1 MTAIPL
7 RLMMPAMPE
16 VPAAPDAPGVID
28 VRKVGDDA
36 ADPDADLVARLCA
49 GDRAAVERVYV
60 AHHAPLLI
68 ALAAASTA
76 RADADRTLHLTV
88 HGAID
93 PAVLGPALAGELGVD
108 VAVVD
113 GTCDVPC
120 LAVTVERRGTR
131 GRDTATVMFAPRSG
145 PPRAR
150 AVALGNDPA
159 QWPLVIML
167 LAGNVVRDEAQ
178 DVLAGLPARGLP
190 RPPDAAVPVPDAP
203 EPPAPADEPTPT
215 PTPDDSTPAPDD
227 STPMPDDPTPAPD
240 DPTPTPDDSTPAPD
254 DPTPAPQVAPP
265 EAEPAPTEHST
276 FALGLVP
283 GLSTD
288 LTHIGRVEHFLSIDL
303 LVGVSGGS
311 RGLSVSGIADI
322 ERGLAAGVQIGGV
335 AAIARRVAGTQVA
348 GVAAVSGD
356 VDDVQVAGTAA
367 SARQVDGVQAAG
379 VAAVARGRAG
389 TQAAGIAAIAGGDAR
404 VQLAGVASVARGTAG
419 LQAAGVAAV
428 AGHDAS
434 FQASG
439 VASVARGTASIQ
451 LAGVV
456 NVARRVSGVQIAPIN
471 VARQVDGVQI
481 GVINIGGSADGFS
494 FGLINIVPGGRHDLE
509 AAVDS
514 DRIGTVLFRHG
525 GRRWHNVYG
534 VGGHPVDRSGPNDDI
549 WMYGLG
555 FGPSLPIG
563 DTVIDL
569 EAIGWQV
576 NHGPRHESDVSI
588 LGQLR
593 LSVAHH
599 WGPFGVVAGGILN
612 TYITS
617 DQQSPLILERRT
629 TGAPMSS
636 GVTTTIWPSAFL
648 GVRI

>member
-1 MTAIPL
+1 MRT
-7 RLMMPAMPE
+7 
-16 VPAAPDAPGVID
+16 
-28 VRKVGDDA
+28 
-36 ADPDADLVARLCA
+36 
-49 GDRAAVERVYV
+49 
-60 AHHAPLLI
+60 APLLI
-68 ALAAASTA
+68 ALVAASTA
-76 RADADRTLHLTV
+76 RADADRTLHLAV
-88 HGAID
+88 HGSID
-93 PAVLGPALAGELGVD
+93 PGVLGPALARELGVD
-108 VAVVD
+108 VALID

-120 LAVTVERRGTR
+120 LAVTVERSATGRG
-131 GRDTATVMFAPRSG
+131 DTATVMFAPRSG
-145 PPRAR
+145 SPRAR
-150 AVALGNDPA
+150 AVTLGSDRT
-159 QWPLVIML
+159 QWPLVITL

-178 DVLAGLPARGLP
+178 DVLAGLPARELP
-190 RPPDAAVPVPDAP
+190 RPPDQAVPVPDAP
-203 EPPAPADEPTPT
+203 EPPDEATPPPDEPTPS
-215 PTPDDSTPAPDD
+215 PDEATPAPDE
-227 STPMPDDPTPAPD
+227 PTPSPD
-240 DPTPTPDDSTPAPD
+240 EPAPS
-254 DPTPAPQVAPP
+254 PQGAPP
-265 EAEPAPTEHST
+265 EAVPGPATPPPDEPAPAEHST
-276 FALGLVP
+276 VALGLVP

-311 RGLSVSGIADI
+311 TGLSLSGIVDI

-348 GVAAVSGD
+348 GIAAVSGD
-356 VDDVQVAGTAA
+356 LDGVQVAGTAA
-367 SARQVDGVQAAG
+367 IARQVDGVQAAG
-379 VAAVARGRAG
+379 VAAVSRGSG
-389 TQAAGIAAIAGGDAR
+389 GNQAAGIAAVAGGDAR
-404 VQLAGVASVARGTAG
+404 VQLAGVASAARGTAG
-419 LQAAGVAAV
+419 LQAAGIAAV
-428 AGHDAS
+428 AGRDAGV
-434 FQASG
+434 QASG
-439 VASVARGTASIQ
+439 VASVARGTAGIQ

-471 VARQVDGVQI
+471 VARQVDGVQV

-494 FGLINIVPGGRHDLE
+494 FGLINIVPGGRYDLE

-534 VGGHPVDRSGPNDDI
+534 VGGHQVDHSGPNDDV

-555 FGPSLPIG
+555 FGPSLPLG

-599 WGPFGVVAGGILN
+599 WGAFGVVAGGILN
-612 TYITS
+612 TYVTS
-617 DQQSPLILERRT
+617 DPQSPLMLERRT
-629 TGAPMSS
+629 TGAPMAS
-636 GVTTTIWPSAFL
+636 GVTTTVWPSAFV